1 MGGWI
6 NQYHCAYDIYL
17 PQCIY
22 LEFFIIIDRVFSETD
37 HRKDFVDGINA
48 KYKRMPKLEM
58 ENTELFCDNPN
69 V

>member
-1 MGGWI
+1 M
-6 NQYHCAYDIYL
+6 

-22 LEFFIIIDRVFSETD
+22 LEFCIILDRVFSETD

-48 KYKRMPKLEM
+48 KYKQMPKLEM